1 MGACASSP
9 PEDPTVSA
17 IDLALAARLKT
28 YIATH
33 PDVHAAKSLHK
44 VALNFGGMLKS
55 FEALRVVFARADADS
70 NGTIEYHEFLSA
82 CLELQ
87 MTKGQNQELLKEV
100 YATADVNGD
109 GLVDFREFAMALTL
123 AFLIVAVKGDCVTAD
138 DSTTDVRAPDDGFG
152 LGNGTTETETRR
164 LTHAALDKV
173 LEAWLVFDTD
183 GSGFIQKAN
192 VHHALATFADQKMGG
207 SHELG
212 ASSKLISCRFG
223 EMNFGQ
229 HDRISFQEFL
239 YAVEEWCG
247 LADEEEE

>member
-17 IDLALAARLKT
+17 LDLALAARLKT

-192 VHHALATFADQKMGG
+192 VQSRARDVRGSENGRQPRARGFLKTNLLSVRGDELRSTRPDFVPGVSVRGG
-207 SHELG
+207 G
-212 ASSKLISCRFG
+212 VVRTG
-223 EMNFGQ
+223 G
-229 HDRISFQEFL
+229 
-239 YAVEEWCG
+239 
-247 LADEEEE
+247 